1 MKDKNYKQLIKQKR
15 KSMGKKGGIGIVIF
29 FSVLLIVLILGFVAA
44 MVWAIIDIASDEL
57 TPIMTELGVVGDT
70 NLSQAAQYS
79 FGVTNTIV
87 QALPWIIAIGY
98 VMTLI
103 FTLVFVFIV
112 GYTPHPAFIALYIV
126 LMFLLIFGCV
136 IMSNVY
142 QDIYTGTDELALR
155 LQEQTIMSYLILH
168 SPFIMA
174 MIALVGGVLMF
185 ARQSTSEGG
194 GSPGGFGI

>member
-112 GYTPHPAFIALYIV
+112 GYTPHPAFIALYLV

-174 MIALVGGVLMF
+174 MIAIVGGILMF
-185 ARQSTSEGG
+185 ARQSINEGG
-194 GSPGGFGI
+194 GSGGFGV